1 MKRLSGNVS
10 KQKNNIF
17 SDEQAVLGLPLRL
30 TVSLIIGIIALAA
43 IVSFISRPCLFPE
56 NMIVSI
62 NPLIT
67 SIPLGNSTVVRFI
80 FFVNDSLSH
89 PIQGAVVIL
98 KGLGGVGSNIT
109 DNQGKTLIQIQVEIP
124 EGSLEGYLD
133 VQVKATCHN
142 PFSQSEMIKIIKE
155 ST

>member
-10 KQKNNIF
+10 EQKNNIF

-56 NMIVSI
+56 NMIISI
-62 NPLIT
+62 NPLVA
-67 SIPLGNSTVVRFI
+67 SIPSSNSTVVTFI
-80 FFVNDSLSH
+80 FFVNDSSSH

-98 KGLGGVGSNIT
+98 KGLGGAGSNIT
-109 DNQGKTLIQIQVEIP
+109 DNQGKTSIQIQVKIP

-133 VQVKATCHN
+133 GQVKAVCYN
-142 PFSQSEMIKIIKE
+142 PFSQNDMIKIIKK
-155 ST
+155 SR